1 MDIDTLLVYLEEAY
15 FDCRRH
21 KRHTINAIKFEV
33 SWEENLYKLY
43 LEIKNRS
50 YKVGRSITF
59 VLVKGVKAPREI
71 FAADFRDRVVQH
83 YVVNRLLPY
92 FEKYFIY
99 RRFSSR
105 KGFGTL
111 DSTNLIFRDIL
122 ELSENY
128 SKDVWLA
135 KTDIKAFFTSID
147 RKLLWKR
154 LKAFIKSNYHGDDK
168 DTILYLAKLII
179 LNDPTKNCIKKT
191 PSKMWDL
198 IPKHKSLFY
207 SGKDRGLAI
216 GNITSQIFASFYLT
230 PFDKLVDNLF
240 PYHLSWVDDNEIS
253 CTDKNQI
260 LTSIPLLRKGLDKIH
275 LRLNENKFYLQHYTK
290 GIKFAGSV
298 IKPGRTY
305 STKRVVTNFI
315 RKIYGY
321 NLMSKRYPIIKLL
334 PSFIPGINSY
344 LGIMSHHYSY
354 GLRRKILKNLDSIW
368 FKYFCIQGGFKK
380 LYIYKRYRVYYQT
393 IPKSQ
398 FDRIYRY
405 GAVN

>member
-71 FAADFRDRVVQH
+71 
-83 YVVNRLLPY
+83 
-92 FEKYFIY
+92 
-99 RRFSSR
+99 
-105 KGFGTL
+105 
-111 DSTNLIFRDIL
+111 
-122 ELSENY
+122 
-128 SKDVWLA
+128 
-135 KTDIKAFFTSID
+135 
-147 RKLLWKR
+147 
-154 LKAFIKSNYHGDDK
+154 
-168 DTILYLAKLII
+168 
-179 LNDPTKNCIKKT
+179 
-191 PSKMWDL
+191 
-198 IPKHKSLFY
+198 
-207 SGKDRGLAI
+207 
-216 GNITSQIFASFYLT
+216 
-230 PFDKLVDNLF
+230 
-240 PYHLSWVDDNEIS
+240 S

-260 LTSIPLLRKGLDKIH
+260 LTSIPLLRKELDKIR

-334 PSFIPGINSY
+334 PSFISGINSY
-344 LGIMSHHYSY
+344 LGTMSHHYSY

-405 GAVN
+405 GTVN